1 MSFLIGLGDWCI
13 IITRFTRCRVSQNRT
28 PKLLQS
34 LSPSSTA
41 KPISNKSFTNCR
53 ITKGV
58 YPSQSYVLDR
68 QFLSTSSSA
77 KKQKGKSTCRTKDC
91 KSDVTN
97 EKCVLRKF
105 RAGTDCGPKRFFFR
119 RFPCLGESVSKPTAG
134 CIFIVAGLSH
144 Q

>member
-1 MSFLIGLGDWCI
+1 MSFLICLGDWC

-28 PKLLQS
+28 LKLLQS
-34 LSPSSTA
+34 LSPSSIA

-68 QFLSTSSSA
+68 QSLSTSSSS
-77 KKQKGKSTCRTKDC
+77 KKQKGWSTCRTKDC

-97 EKCVLRKF
+97 ENVFYVSSEREPIV
-105 RAGTDCGPKRFFFR
+105 GPKGSSSAA
-119 RFPCLGESVSKPTAG
+119 FPASGKVSPNPLLDA
-134 CIFIVAGLSH
+134 SSS
-144 Q
+144 